1 MCWVLGAMAG
11 EPCAPRDTESREGT
25 GIPTDADRQLPT
37 GLGDSID
44 SQAAKLLQSVG
55 GRGRLWPCT
64 EVTVLNSPLMKM
76 SVNQGQIYDTNI
88 LTEHCLFNM
97 AMF

>member
-1 MCWVLGAMAG
+1 MLGAMGG
-11 EPCAPRDTESREGT
+11 EPCAPRDTVSREGT
-25 GIPTDADRQLPT
+25 RIPTDADRQLPM
-37 GLGDSID
+37 GLEDSID

-55 GRGRLWPCT
+55 GRGHLWPCT
-64 EVTVLNSPLMKM
+64 AVTVLNSPLMKM
-76 SVNQGQIYDTNI
+76 LVNQGQICDTNI